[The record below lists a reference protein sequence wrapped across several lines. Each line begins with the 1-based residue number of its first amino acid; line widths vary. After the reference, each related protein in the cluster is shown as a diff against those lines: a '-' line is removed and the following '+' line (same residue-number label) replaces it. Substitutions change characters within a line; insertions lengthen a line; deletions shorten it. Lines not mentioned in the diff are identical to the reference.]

1 MNTKLL
7 PFLVIMNDNMKNKN
21 KKNINTIYGN
31 KEDKKVLEAQ
41 LKNDGDTLLEVMNV
55 IKKIY
60 NIKFEVYGENMKSNF
75 QISEENIDVKSDLM
89 NSLGTLL
96 VQNQNCKKIFVRSK
110 FINTFIDYLYQLQ
123 SFLLN
128 DSINN
133 QDKKHMNNINLNKTL
148 NASMEQ
154 NNSYFEATKNS
165 KMYESASNRF
175 NNSKLNKNNN
185 ITSIANNS
193 LNNYIINEFK
203 AVLQLFQNLM
213 YNFEKCEERK
223 LLFISNNNSKE
234 DRKNFLVLLYNIFY
248 DTLKHN
254 VLFENYLKLM
264 LNIISNSNGDLTNY
278 LILNMK
284 SNKNDNLIEL
294 ILSHFVSSINY
305 MSTNTNFELYIK
317 FLMCLF
323 QYAPISNKV
332 LKLKFD
338 ESVKSILIDLLQQ
351 RRVHEN
357 KNAVKLIGNLI
368 KLFMSLSLNEQHARK
383 LGNKE
388 FLILL
393 SEFIQNVKN
402 ENVIYYILFFF
413 RNISF
418 VSTCKNIFV
427 KNENLIKIIFDMFI
441 DENTSVKIR
450 YMLSHLI
457 WILLYDNQ
465 TLKTALSKKEY
476 IQEIKNL
483 NIHLQKEYDM
493 IKFNKQYGNNFN
505 QENDSKLKEDDF
517 EKNMEINSKNIED
530 DLEKKK
536 ERDYFENTCLNL
548 RKILHILE
556 I

>member
-1 MNTKLL
+1 
-7 PFLVIMNDNMKNKN
+7 
-21 KKNINTIYGN
+21 
-31 KEDKKVLEAQ
+31 
-41 LKNDGDTLLEVMNV
+41 
-55 IKKIY
+55 
-60 NIKFEVYGENMKSNF
+60 
-75 QISEENIDVKSDLM
+75 
-89 NSLGTLL
+89 
-96 VQNQNCKKIFVRSK
+96 
-110 FINTFIDYLYQLQ
+110 
-123 SFLLN
+123 
-128 DSINN
+128 
-133 QDKKHMNNINLNKTL
+133 
-148 NASMEQ
+148 
-154 NNSYFEATKNS
+154 
-165 KMYESASNRF
+165 
-175 NNSKLNKNNN
+175 
-185 ITSIANNS
+185 
-193 LNNYIINEFK
+193 
-203 AVLQLFQNLM
+203 
-213 YNFEKCEERK
+213 
-223 LLFISNNNSKE
+223 
-234 DRKNFLVLLYNIFY
+234 
-248 DTLKHN
+248 
-254 VLFENYLKLM
+254 
-264 LNIISNSNGDLTNY
+264 
-278 LILNMK
+278 
-284 SNKNDNLIEL
+284 
-294 ILSHFVSSINY
+294 
-305 MSTNTNFELYIK
+305 MSTNINFELYIK
-317 FLMCLF
+317 FLTCLF

-493 IKFNKQYGNNFN
+493 IKFNKQYRNNYN
-505 QENDSKLKEDDF
+505 NENDSKLKEDEF
-517 EKNMEINSKNIED
+517 EKNMEINAKNIED
-530 DLEKKK
+530 DFEKKK

>member
-1 MNTKLL
+1 
-7 PFLVIMNDNMKNKN
+7 
-21 KKNINTIYGN
+21 
-31 KEDKKVLEAQ
+31 
-41 LKNDGDTLLEVMNV
+41 
-55 IKKIY
+55 
-60 NIKFEVYGENMKSNF
+60 
-75 QISEENIDVKSDLM
+75 M
-89 NSLGTLL
+89 NSLESLL
-96 VQNQNCKKIFVRSK
+96 LQNQNCKKIFVRSK

-128 DSINN
+128 DNINN
-133 QDKKHMNNINLNKTL
+133 QDKRHNNNILNKTL

-154 NNSYFEATKNS
+154 NNSYFEGTKNS
-165 KMYESASNRF
+165 KLNESASNRF
-175 NNSKLNKNNN
+175 SNSRLNKNSN
-185 ITSIANNS
+185 SINS
-193 LNNYIINEFK
+193 NSINNYIIEEFQK
-203 AVLQLFQNLM
+203 VLQLFQNLM
-213 YNFEKCEERK
+213 YNFDKCEERK
-223 LLFISNNNSKE
+223 LLFISGNNNTK
-234 DRKNFLVLLYNIFY
+234 DDKKNFLVLLYNIFY

-254 VLFENYLKLM
+254 ILFENYLKLM

-278 LILNMK
+278 LILNLK
-284 SNKNDNLIEL
+284 STKNDNLIEL

-305 MSTNTNFELYIK
+305 MSSNPNFDLYIK
-317 FLMCLF
+317 FLTCLF
-323 QYAPISNKV
+323 QYSPIANKV

-338 ESVKSILIDLLQQ
+338 ENVKSILIDLLQQ
-351 RRVHEN
+351 RRVYEN
-357 KNAVKLIGNLI
+357 KNLVKLIGNLI

-393 SEFIQNVKN
+393 SEFIQNTKN

-418 VSTCKNIFV
+418 VSSCKNIFV
-427 KNENLIKIIFDMFI
+427 KNESLIKIIFDMFI

-450 YMLSHLI
+450 YILSHLI

-465 TLKTALSKKEY
+465 TLKTALNKKEY

-493 IKFNKQYGNNFN
+493 IKYNKQYGNNLIN
-505 QENDSKLKEDDF
+505 NESESKLREDEF
-517 EKNMEINSKNIED
+517 EKNYEIINKYNED
-530 DLEKKK
+530 NTENKK
-536 ERDYFENTCLNL
+536 EKDYFENTCLNL